1 MKALGAGIAFSV
13 IGTTLA
19 LIATLASGVMTTGI
33 FSGLVGF
40 AVSTVGIAPVD
51 ATRRFTFGMV
61 ELNSGFSILAVL
73 VGMFAIAEVI
83 KVAEGG
89 RAGSNIKIMAPPRRV

>member
-1 MKALGAGIAFSV
+1 MALSFGPHEYFAIAIFSL
-13 IGTTLA
+13 T
-19 LIATLASGVMTTGI
+19 LIATLSSGSMTTGI

-40 AVSTVGIAPVD
+40 GVSTVGIAPVD
-51 ATRRFTFGMV
+51 ATRRFTFGTV

-83 KVAEGG
+83 KVAEGAV
-89 RAGSNIKIMAPPRRV
+89 RAATSRSWPLS